1 MDWDD
6 SPQEAAFR
14 AEVRAFIGESLPAL
28 YRDEDVKLRRRPPTL
43 GASRE
48 YHKDRLSD
56 EPARREAALAWRDA
70 LRSRGWIVP
79 QLTKER
85 GGAELSGAEQFILAQ
100 ELLLVDAPPVRTSR
114 ALMVANHG
122 SEILQK
128 EYVPRMLA
136 ADMLISEGLSEPS
149 SGSDLASLQ
158 TRAEQDGDEFV
169 LNGRKI
175 WTSGA
180 HFADAMFVLAR
191 TDPSVPKHRGL
202 SMFLLDMKTP
212 GISIQPLPNMAFA
225 QSFNEVLF
233 EDVRIPATHLMGGLN
248 EGWRVVVGDLDEE
261 RISIVGGDE
270 MGRFL
275 KRVYDYAREAATPR
289 PAAET
294 RRALADCFIALEV
307 HRQFELTIVSLGKRG
322 EPISREPSIHK
333 LFGSELWQRVT
344 LTGMRVL
351 GLRGQLYDADDDR
364 APLRA
369 MVPYTFLYAIP
380 ATIAGGASEIQRNI
394 IATRGLGLPRG

>member
-1 MDWDD
+1 MEWQD

-14 AEVRAFIGESLPAL
+14 AEVRAFIDESLPAF

-56 EPARREAALAWRDA
+56 DVDRREAALAWRDA

-85 GGAELSGAEQFILAQ
+85 GGAELSGEQQFILAQ
-100 ELLLVDAPPVRTSR
+100 ELLLVDAPPVRISR
-114 ALMVANHG
+114 AVMVANHG
-122 SEILQK
+122 SEAMQQQ
-128 EYVPRMLA
+128 YVPRMLE
-136 ADMLISEGLSEPS
+136 ADILISEGLSEPS

-191 TDPSVPKHRGL
+191 TDPSAPKHRGL

-233 EDVRIPATHLMGGLN
+233 EDVRVPATHILGGLN
-248 EGWRVVVGDLDEE
+248 QGWRVVVGDLDEE
-261 RISIVGGDE
+261 RISIVGADE

-275 KRVYDYAREAATPR
+275 GRVYDYAREVAVPR
-289 PAAET
+289 PPAAT

-322 EPISREPSIHK
+322 AAITREPSIHK
-333 LFGSELWQRVT
+333 LFGSELWQWVT